1 MLRKRSGTVWRRVV
15 GKVLLLFQIYNFG
28 LKEGREMKRF
38 LIILIVVSAMAA
50 LSVIFTQTANSEGR
64 YHSKGAVR
72 SQFFIGLWGGVDPE
86 DGSEVLVSIH
96 NDDDGTLELLWHES
110 RWFNCGGSD
119 NAVLTA
125 TGGTVLD
132 GVLSFETA
140 IISCF
145 DMPSDI
151 DVAPYPIKSNR
162 KANTIFTDDIS
173 LHRIDSRR

>member
-1 MLRKRSGTVWRRVV
+1 MYYLC
-15 GKVLLLFQIYNFG
+15 NFG

-38 LIILIVVSAMAA
+38 IIIIIVVSAMAA
-50 LSVIFTQTANSEGR
+50 LSVIFTQTANSNGG
-64 YHSKGAVR
+64 HQSNGAVR
-72 SQFFIGLWGGVDPE
+72 SQFFIGLWGGVDPD
-86 DGSEVLVSIH
+86 DGSEVLVSIFEN
-96 NDDDGTLELLWHES
+96 NDDGKLELLWHES

-125 TGGTVLD
+125 TGGTVQD

-145 DMPSDI
+145 NKNEEI
-151 DVAPYPIKSNR
+151 DVTPYPIESNR
-162 KANTIFTDDIS
+162 KADTIFAENIN

>member
-1 MLRKRSGTVWRRVV
+1 
-15 GKVLLLFQIYNFG
+15 
-28 LKEGREMKRF
+28 MKRF

-50 LSVIFTQTANSEGR
+50 LSVILTQTANSDGG
-64 YHSKGAVR
+64 YQSNGAVR
-72 SQFFIGLWGGVDPE
+72 SQFFIGLWGGVDHV
-86 DGSEVLVSIH
+86 DGSEILVSISD
-96 NDDDGTLELLWHES
+96 NDDDGKLELLWHES

-125 TGGTVLD
+125 TGGTVQD

-145 DMPSDI
+145 DTYSEI
-151 DVAPYPIKSNR
+151 DVTPYAIESNR
-162 KANTIFTDDIS
+162 KANTMIAENIN